1 LCNSTTGFEGQT
13 MKAIPRISHFFIM
26 VLFTV
31 LSFNNVAAPALY
43 KVEKNGTSSYLFGT
57 VHVGDAS
64 MKGLPANV
72 TKAIDESEHVIVE
85 VDISKLTPFQM
96 QQRSMPLMM
105 LKNGKTLQT
114 ELSKQN
120 YNKLKNYFAKKSID
134 IAMFSNFKPWAVM
147 VTMMQIEFQNAGF
160 SDQTGIDK
168 QVLAYAKEHNIKIG
182 ELETLEQQL
191 QMFDGMA
198 LLSNEMIEETF
209 EQLSDINTYFIKL
222 VNAWKNGDMDTL
234 TEYYNMSFDDSN
246 YGEISEQVMLINR
259 NNKWVEQLV
268 PRLNNEKLFIAVGAL
283 HLPEQHGLIKQLKDK
298 GFSVTRL

>member
-1 LCNSTTGFEGQT
+1 
-13 MKAIPRISHFFIM
+13 MKAIPRISHLFIM

-31 LSFNNVAAPALY
+31 LSFNSLAAPALY
-43 KVEKNGTSSYLFGT
+43 KVEKNGISSYLFGT

-64 MKGLPANV
+64 MKGLPKKV
-72 TKAIDESEHVIVE
+72 TETIDQSDEVIVE
-85 VDISKLTPFQM
+85 VDISKLTPLQM
-96 QQRSMPLMM
+96 QQRSMPFMM
-105 LKNGKTLQT
+105 LKDGKTLQT

-120 YNKLKNYFAKKSID
+120 YNRLKDYFAKKSID
-134 IAMFSNFKPWAVM
+134 IAMFNGLKPWAVM

-168 QVLAYAKEHNIKIG
+168 QVLAYAKEQKIKIG

-209 EQLSDINTYFIKL
+209 EQLADINIYFIKL

-234 TEYYNMSFDDSN
+234 TEYYNMSFDESN
-246 YGEISEQVMLINR
+246 YGEISEQVMLVNR
-259 NNKWVEQLV
+259 NDKWVEQLV
-268 PRLNNEKLFIAVGAL
+268 PRLANEKLFIAVGAL
-283 HLPEQHGLIKQLKDK
+283 HLPEQHGLIKQLKDE

>member
-1 LCNSTTGFEGQT
+1 MQALS
-13 MKAIPRISHFFIM
+13 RISQFFILA
-26 VLFTV
+26 LFIAT
-31 LSFNNVAAPALY
+31 SFNSVAAPALF

-64 MKGLPANV
+64 MKGLPEKV
-72 TKAIDESEHVIVE
+72 TKAIEQSEQVVVE
-85 VDISKLTPFQM
+85 VDISKLTPLQM
-96 QQRSMPLMM
+96 QQRSMPFMM
-105 LKNGKTLQT
+105 LKDGKTLQT

-120 YNKLKNYFAKKSID
+120 YNKLKDYFAKKSID
-134 IAMFSNFKPWAVM
+134 IAMFNGLKPWAVM

-168 QVLAYAKEHNIKIG
+168 QVLAYAKKQNITIG

-209 EQLSDINTYFIKL
+209 EQLADINTYFIKL

-234 TEYYNMSFDDSN
+234 TEYYNMSFDESN
-246 YGEISEQVMLINR
+246 YGEISEQVMLVNR

-268 PRLNNEKLFIAVGAL
+268 PRLTNEKLFIAVGAL
-283 HLPEQHGLIKQLKDK
+283 HLPEQHGLIKQLTDA
-298 GFSVTRL
+298 GFTITRL

>member
-1 LCNSTTGFEGQT
+1 MQALT
-13 MKAIPRISHFFIM
+13 RISQFFILA
-26 VLFTV
+26 LFIAT
-31 LSFNNVAAPALY
+31 SFNSVAAPALF

-64 MKGLPANV
+64 MEGLPEKV
-72 TKAIDESEHVIVE
+72 SKAIDQSEQVVVE
-85 VDISKLTPFQM
+85 VDISKLTPLQM
-96 QQRSMPLMM
+96 QQRSMPFMM
-105 LKNGKTLQT
+105 LKDGKTLQT

-120 YNKLKNYFAKKSID
+120 YNKLKDYFAKKSID
-134 IAMFSNFKPWAVM
+134 IAMFNGLKPWAVM

-168 QVLAYAKEHNIKIG
+168 QVLAYAKKQNITIG

-209 EQLSDINTYFIKL
+209 EQLADINTYFIKL

-234 TEYYNMSFDDSN
+234 TEYYNMSFDESN
-246 YGEISEQVMLINR
+246 YGEISEQVMLVNR

-268 PRLNNEKLFIAVGAL
+268 PRLTNEKLFIAVGAL
-283 HLPEQHGLIKQLKDK
+283 HLPEQHGLIKQLTDA
-298 GFSVTRL
+298 GFTITRL

>member
-1 LCNSTTGFEGQT
+1 MQALS
-13 MKAIPRISHFFIM
+13 RISQFFILA
-26 VLFTV
+26 LFIAA
-31 LSFNNVAAPALY
+31 SFNSVAAPALF

-64 MKGLPANV
+64 MKGLPEKV
-72 TKAIDESEHVIVE
+72 TKAIDQSDQVVVE
-85 VDISKLTPFQM
+85 VDISKLTPLQM
-96 QQRSMPLMM
+96 QQRSMPFMM
-105 LKNGKTLQT
+105 LKDGKTLQT

-120 YNKLKNYFAKKSID
+120 YNKLKDYFAKKSID
-134 IAMFSNFKPWAVM
+134 IAMFNGLKPWAVM

-168 QVLAYAKEHNIKIG
+168 QVLAYAKKQNITIG

-209 EQLSDINTYFIKL
+209 EQLADINTYFIKL

-234 TEYYNMSFDDSN
+234 TEYYNMSFDESN
-246 YGEISEQVMLINR
+246 YGEISEQVMLVNR

-268 PRLNNEKLFIAVGAL
+268 PRLTNEKLFIAVGAL
-283 HLPEQHGLIKQLKDK
+283 HLPEQYGLIKQLTDA
-298 GFSVTRL
+298 GFTITRL

>member
-1 LCNSTTGFEGQT
+1 MQALT
-13 MKAIPRISHFFIM
+13 RINQLFILA
-26 VLFTV
+26 LFIAT
-31 LSFNNVAAPALY
+31 SFNSVAAPALF

-64 MKGLPANV
+64 MKGLPEKV
-72 TKAIDESEHVIVE
+72 TTAIDQSEQVVVE
-85 VDISKLTPFQM
+85 VDISKLTPLQM
-96 QQRSMPLMM
+96 QQRSMPFMM
-105 LKNGKTLQT
+105 LKDGKTLQT

-120 YNKLKNYFAKKSID
+120 YNKLKDYFAKKSID
-134 IAMFSNFKPWAVM
+134 IAMFNGLKPWAVM

-168 QVLAYAKEHNIKIG
+168 QVLAYAKKQNITIG

-209 EQLSDINTYFIKL
+209 EQLADINTYFIKL

-246 YGEISEQVMLINR
+246 YGEISEQVMLVNR

-268 PRLNNEKLFIAVGAL
+268 PRLTNEKLFIAVGAL
-283 HLPEQHGLIKQLKDK
+283 HLPEQHGLIKQLTDA
-298 GFSVTRL
+298 GFTITRL

>member
-1 LCNSTTGFEGQT
+1 MQALS
-13 MKAIPRISHFFIM
+13 RISQ
-26 VLFTV
+26 LFT
-31 LSFNNVAAPALY
+31 LALFIATSFNSVAAPALF

-64 MKGLPANV
+64 MKGLPEKV
-72 TKAIDESEHVIVE
+72 TKAIDQSEQVVVE
-85 VDISKLTPFQM
+85 VDISKLTPLQM
-96 QQRSMPLMM
+96 QQRSMPFMM
-105 LKNGKTLQT
+105 LKDGKTLQT

-120 YNKLKNYFAKKSID
+120 YNKLKDYFAKKSID
-134 IAMFSNFKPWAVM
+134 IAMFNGLKPWAVM

-168 QVLAYAKEHNIKIG
+168 QVLAYAKKQNITIG

-209 EQLSDINTYFIKL
+209 EQLADINTYFIKL

-234 TEYYNMSFDDSN
+234 TEYYNMSFDESN
-246 YGEISEQVMLINR
+246 YGEISEQVMLVNR

-268 PRLNNEKLFIAVGAL
+268 PRLTNEKLFIAVGAL
-283 HLPEQHGLIKQLKDK
+283 HLPEQHGLIKQLTDA
-298 GFSVTRL
+298 GFTITRL

>member
-1 LCNSTTGFEGQT
+1 MKSFSRLGQ
-13 MKAIPRISHFFIM
+13 FFILT
-26 VLFTV
+26 LFITI
-31 LSFNNVAAPALY
+31 SFNSFAAPALF

-64 MKGLPANV
+64 MKGLPEKV
-72 TKAIDESEHVIVE
+72 TQAIDQSEQVIVE
-85 VDISKLTPFQM
+85 VDISKLTPLQM
-96 QQRSMPLMM
+96 QQRSMPFM
-105 LKNGKTLQT
+105 LLKGGKTLQT

-120 YNKLKNYFAKKSID
+120 YSKLKDYFAKKSID
-134 IAMFSNFKPWAVM
+134 IAMFNGLKPWAVM
-147 VTMMQIEFQNAGF
+147 VTMMQIEYQNAGF

-168 QVLAYAKEHNIKIG
+168 QVLAYAKKENITIG

-209 EQLSDINTYFIKL
+209 EQLADINTYFIKL

-234 TEYYNMSFDDSN
+234 TQYYNMSFDDSN
-246 YGEISEQVMLINR
+246 YGEISEQVMLVNR

-268 PRLNNEKLFIAVGAL
+268 PRLANEKLFIAVGAL
-283 HLPEQHGLIKQLKDK
+283 HLPEQHGLIKQLTDA
-298 GFSVTRL
+298 GFTITRL

>member
-1 LCNSTTGFEGQT
+1 MQALT
-13 MKAIPRISHFFIM
+13 RISQFFILA
-26 VLFTV
+26 LFIAT
-31 LSFNNVAAPALY
+31 SFNSVAAPALF

-64 MKGLPANV
+64 MKGLPEKV
-72 TKAIDESEHVIVE
+72 TKAIDQSEQVVVE
-85 VDISKLTPFQM
+85 VDISKLTPLQM
-96 QQRSMPLMM
+96 QQRSMPFMM
-105 LKNGKTLQT
+105 LKDGKTLQT

-120 YNKLKNYFAKKSID
+120 YNKLKDYFAKKSID
-134 IAMFSNFKPWAVM
+134 IAMFNGLKPWAVM

-168 QVLAYAKEHNIKIG
+168 QVLAYAKKQNITIG

-209 EQLSDINTYFIKL
+209 EQLADINTYFIKL

-234 TEYYNMSFDDSN
+234 TEYYNMSFDESN
-246 YGEISEQVMLINR
+246 YGEISEQVMLVNR

-268 PRLNNEKLFIAVGAL
+268 PRLTNEKLFIAVGAL
-283 HLPEQHGLIKQLKDK
+283 HLPEQYGLIKQLTDA
-298 GFSVTRL
+298 GFTITRL

>member
-1 LCNSTTGFEGQT
+1 MQAL
-13 MKAIPRISHFFIM
+13 IRISQFFILA
-26 VLFTV
+26 LFIAT
-31 LSFNNVAAPALY
+31 SFNSVAAPALF

-64 MKGLPANV
+64 MKGLPEKV
-72 TKAIDESEHVIVE
+72 TKAIDQSEQVVVE
-85 VDISKLTPFQM
+85 VDISKLTPLQM
-96 QQRSMPLMM
+96 QQRSMPFMM
-105 LKNGKTLQT
+105 LKDGKTLQT

-120 YNKLKNYFAKKSID
+120 YNKLKDYFAKKSID
-134 IAMFSNFKPWAVM
+134 IAMFNGLKPWAVM

-168 QVLAYAKEHNIKIG
+168 QVLAYAKKQNITIG

-209 EQLSDINTYFIKL
+209 EQLADINTYFIKL

-234 TEYYNMSFDDSN
+234 TEYYNMSFDESN
-246 YGEISEQVMLINR
+246 YGEISEQVMLVNR

-268 PRLNNEKLFIAVGAL
+268 PRLTNERLFIAVGAL
-283 HLPEQHGLIKQLKDK
+283 HLPEQHGLIKQLTDA
-298 GFSVTRL
+298 GFTITRL

>member
-1 LCNSTTGFEGQT
+1 
-13 MKAIPRISHFFIM
+13 MKPIPRISYFFIM
-26 VLFTV
+26 VLLTV
-31 LSFNNVAAPALY
+31 LSFNSLATPALY
-43 KVEKNGTSSYLFGT
+43 KIEKNGTTSYLFGT

-64 MKGLPANV
+64 VKGLPENI
-72 TKAIDESEHVIVE
+72 TQAIEQSNEVVVE
-85 VDISKLTPFQM
+85 VDISKLTPFEM

-120 YNKLKNYFAKKSID
+120 YKKLKDYFAKKSID
-134 IAMFSNFKPWAVM
+134 IAMFNTFKPWAVM

-168 QVLAYAKEHNIKIG
+168 QVLAYAKEQNIKIS

-209 EQLSDINTYFIKL
+209 EQLADINTYFIKL

-246 YGEISEQVMLINR
+246 YGEISEQVMLVSR
-259 NNKWVEQLV
+259 NNKWIEQLV
-268 PRLNNEKLFIAVGAL
+268 PRLSNEKLFIAVGAL

>member
-1 LCNSTTGFEGQT
+1 MQALS
-13 MKAIPRISHFFIM
+13 RISQFFILA
-26 VLFTV
+26 LFIAT
-31 LSFNNVAAPALY
+31 SFNSVAAPALF

-64 MKGLPANV
+64 MKGLPEKV
-72 TKAIDESEHVIVE
+72 TTAIDQSEQVVVE
-85 VDISKLTPFQM
+85 VDISKLTPLQM
-96 QQRSMPLMM
+96 QQRSMPFMM
-105 LKNGKTLQT
+105 LKDGKTLQT

-120 YNKLKNYFAKKSID
+120 YNKLKDYFAKKSID
-134 IAMFSNFKPWAVM
+134 IAMFNGLKPWAVM

-168 QVLAYAKEHNIKIG
+168 QVLAYAKKQNITIG

-209 EQLSDINTYFIKL
+209 EQLADINTYFIKL
-222 VNAWKNGDMDTL
+222 VNAWKNGDMNTL
-234 TEYYNMSFDDSN
+234 TEYYNMSFDESN
-246 YGEISEQVMLINR
+246 YGEISEQVMLVNR

-268 PRLNNEKLFIAVGAL
+268 PRLTNEKLFIAVGAL
-283 HLPEQHGLIKQLKDK
+283 HLPEQHGLIKQLTDA
-298 GFSVTRL
+298 GFTITRL

>member
-1 LCNSTTGFEGQT
+1 
-13 MKAIPRISHFFIM
+13 MKATPRISHLFIM

-31 LSFNNVAAPALY
+31 LSFNSLAAPALY

-64 MKGLPANV
+64 MKGLPEKV
-72 TKAIDESEHVIVE
+72 TKAIDQSEQVVVE
-85 VDISKLTPFQM
+85 VDISKLTPLQM
-96 QQRSMPLMM
+96 QQRSMPFMM
-105 LKNGKTLQT
+105 LKDGKTLQT

-120 YNKLKNYFAKKSID
+120 YSKLKDYFSKKSID
-134 IAMFSNFKPWAVM
+134 IAMFNGLKPWAVM

-168 QVLAYAKEHNIKIG
+168 QVLAYAKKQNITIG

-209 EQLSDINTYFIKL
+209 EQLADINTYFIKL

-234 TEYYNMSFDDSN
+234 TEYYNMSFDESN
-246 YGEISEQVMLINR
+246 YGEISEQVMLVNR
-259 NNKWVEQLV
+259 NDKWVEQLV
-268 PRLNNEKLFIAVGAL
+268 PRLTKEKLFIAVGAL

>member
-1 LCNSTTGFEGQT
+1 
-13 MKAIPRISHFFIM
+13 M
-26 VLFTV
+26 VLLIA
-31 LSFNNVAAPALY
+31 LSFNSLAKPALY
-43 KVEKNGTSSYLFGT
+43 KIEKNGTTSYLFGT

-64 MKGLPANV
+64 MKGLPENI
-72 TKAIDESEHVIVE
+72 TQAIEQSNEVVVE
-85 VDISKLTPFQM
+85 VDISKLTPFEM

-120 YNKLKNYFAKKSID
+120 YKKLKDYFAKKSID
-134 IAMFSNFKPWAVM
+134 IAMFNTFKPWAVM

-168 QVLAYAKEHNIKIG
+168 QVLAYAKEQNIKIS

-209 EQLSDINTYFIKL
+209 EQLADINTYFIKL

-246 YGEISEQVMLINR
+246 YGEISEQVMLVSR

-268 PRLNNEKLFIAVGAL
+268 PRLSNEKLFIAVGAL

>member
-1 LCNSTTGFEGQT
+1 MQALS
-13 MKAIPRISHFFIM
+13 RISQFFILA
-26 VLFTV
+26 LFIAT
-31 LSFNNVAAPALY
+31 SFNSVAAPALF

-64 MKGLPANV
+64 MKGLPEKV
-72 TKAIDESEHVIVE
+72 TTAIDQSEQVVVE
-85 VDISKLTPFQM
+85 VDISKLTPLQM
-96 QQRSMPLMM
+96 QQRSMPFMM
-105 LKNGKTLQT
+105 LKDGKTLQT

-120 YNKLKNYFAKKSID
+120 YNKLKDYFAKKSID
-134 IAMFSNFKPWAVM
+134 IAMFNGLKPWAVM

-168 QVLAYAKEHNIKIG
+168 QVLAYAKKQNITIG

-209 EQLSDINTYFIKL
+209 EQLADINTYFIKL

-234 TEYYNMSFDDSN
+234 TEYYNMSFDESN
-246 YGEISEQVMLINR
+246 YGEISEQVMLVNR

-268 PRLNNEKLFIAVGAL
+268 PRLTNEKLFIAVGAL
-283 HLPEQHGLIKQLKDK
+283 HLPEQHGLIKQLTDA
-298 GFSVTRL
+298 GFTITRL

>member
-1 LCNSTTGFEGQT
+1 MQALS
-13 MKAIPRISHFFIM
+13 RISQFFILA
-26 VLFTV
+26 LFIAT
-31 LSFNNVAAPALY
+31 SFNSVAAPALF

-64 MKGLPANV
+64 MKGLPEKV
-72 TKAIDESEHVIVE
+72 TTAIDQSEQVVVE
-85 VDISKLTPFQM
+85 VDISKLTPLQM
-96 QQRSMPLMM
+96 QQRSMPFMM
-105 LKNGKTLQT
+105 LKDGKTLQT

-134 IAMFSNFKPWAVM
+134 IAMFNGLKPWAVM

-168 QVLAYAKEHNIKIG
+168 QVLAYAKKQNITIG

-209 EQLSDINTYFIKL
+209 EQLADINTYFIKL
-222 VNAWKNGDMDTL
+222 VNAWKNGDMNTL
-234 TEYYNMSFDDSN
+234 TEYYNMSFDESN
-246 YGEISEQVMLINR
+246 YGEISEQVMLVNR

-268 PRLNNEKLFIAVGAL
+268 PRLTNEKLFIAVGAL
-283 HLPEQHGLIKQLKDK
+283 HLPEQHGLIKQLTDA
-298 GFSVTRL
+298 GFTITRL

>member
-1 LCNSTTGFEGQT
+1 MQALS
-13 MKAIPRISHFFIM
+13 RISQFFILA
-26 VLFTV
+26 LFIAT
-31 LSFNNVAAPALY
+31 SFNSVAAPALF

-64 MKGLPANV
+64 MKGLPEKV
-72 TKAIDESEHVIVE
+72 TKAIDQSEQVVVE
-85 VDISKLTPFQM
+85 VDISKLTPLQM
-96 QQRSMPLMM
+96 QQRSMPFMM
-105 LKNGKTLQT
+105 LKDGKTLQT

-120 YNKLKNYFAKKSID
+120 YNKLKDYFAKKSID
-134 IAMFSNFKPWAVM
+134 IAMFNGLKPWAVM

-168 QVLAYAKEHNIKIG
+168 QVLAYAKKQNIMIG

-209 EQLSDINTYFIKL
+209 EQLADINTYFIKL

-234 TEYYNMSFDDSN
+234 TEYYNMSFDESN
-246 YGEISEQVMLINR
+246 YGEISEQVMLVNR

-268 PRLNNEKLFIAVGAL
+268 PRLTNEKLFIAVGAL
-283 HLPEQHGLIKQLKDK
+283 HLPEQHGLIKQLTDA
-298 GFSVTRL
+298 GFTITRL

>member
-1 LCNSTTGFEGQT
+1 

-26 VLFTV
+26 VMFTV
-31 LSFNNVAAPALY
+31 LSFNSFAAPALY

-64 MKGLPANV
+64 MKGLPEKV
-72 TKAIDESEHVIVE
+72 TKAIDQSEQVVVE
-85 VDISKLTPFQM
+85 VDISKLTPLQM
-96 QQRSMPLMM
+96 QQRSMPFMM
-105 LKNGKTLQT
+105 LKDGKTLQT

-120 YNKLKNYFAKKSID
+120 YSKLKDYFSKKSID
-134 IAMFSNFKPWAVM
+134 IAMFNGLKPWAVM

-168 QVLAYAKEHNIKIG
+168 QVLAYAKKQNITIG

-209 EQLSDINTYFIKL
+209 EQLADINTYFIKL

-234 TEYYNMSFDDSN
+234 TEYYNMSFDESN
-246 YGEISEQVMLINR
+246 YGEISEQVMLVNR
-259 NNKWVEQLV
+259 NDKWVEQLV
-268 PRLNNEKLFIAVGAL
+268 PRLTKEKLFIAVGAL

>member
-1 LCNSTTGFEGQT
+1 MQALS
-13 MKAIPRISHFFIM
+13 RISQFFILA
-26 VLFTV
+26 LFIAT
-31 LSFNNVAAPALY
+31 SFNSVAAPALF

-57 VHVGDAS
+57 VHVGDPS
-64 MKGLPANV
+64 MKGLPEKV
-72 TKAIDESEHVIVE
+72 TKAIDQSEQVVVE
-85 VDISKLTPFQM
+85 VDISKLTPLQM
-96 QQRSMPLMM
+96 QQRSMPFMM
-105 LKNGKTLQT
+105 LKDGKTLQT

-120 YNKLKNYFAKKSID
+120 YNKLKDYFAKKSID
-134 IAMFSNFKPWAVM
+134 IAMFNGLKPWAVM

-168 QVLAYAKEHNIKIG
+168 QVLAYAKKQNITIG

-209 EQLSDINTYFIKL
+209 EQLADINTYFIKL

-234 TEYYNMSFDDSN
+234 TEYYNMSFDESN
-246 YGEISEQVMLINR
+246 YGEISEQVMLVNR

-268 PRLNNEKLFIAVGAL
+268 PRLTNEKLFIAVGAL
-283 HLPEQHGLIKQLKDK
+283 HLPEQHGLIKQLTDA
-298 GFSVTRL
+298 GFTITRL

>member
-1 LCNSTTGFEGQT
+1 MQALS
-13 MKAIPRISHFFIM
+13 RISQFFILA
-26 VLFTV
+26 LFIAT
-31 LSFNNVAAPALY
+31 SFNSVAAPALF
-43 KVEKNGTSSYLFGT
+43 KVEKNGTGSYLFGT

-64 MKGLPANV
+64 MKGLPEKV
-72 TKAIDESEHVIVE
+72 TKAIDQSEQVVVE
-85 VDISKLTPFQM
+85 VDISKLTPLQM
-96 QQRSMPLMM
+96 QQRSMPFMM
-105 LKNGKTLQT
+105 LKDGKTLQT

-120 YNKLKNYFAKKSID
+120 YNKLKDYFAKKSID
-134 IAMFSNFKPWAVM
+134 IAMFNGLKPWAVM

-168 QVLAYAKEHNIKIG
+168 QVLAYAKKQNITIG

-209 EQLSDINTYFIKL
+209 EQLADINTYFIKL

-246 YGEISEQVMLINR
+246 YGEISEQVMLVNR

-268 PRLNNEKLFIAVGAL
+268 PRLTNEKLFIAVGAL
-283 HLPEQHGLIKQLKDK
+283 HLPEQHGLIKQLTDA
-298 GFSVTRL
+298 GFTITRL

>member
-1 LCNSTTGFEGQT
+1 MQALT
-13 MKAIPRISHFFIM
+13 RISQ
-26 VLFTV
+26 LFT
-31 LSFNNVAAPALY
+31 LALFIATSFNSVAAPALF

-64 MKGLPANV
+64 MKGLPEKV
-72 TKAIDESEHVIVE
+72 TKAIDQSEQVVVE
-85 VDISKLTPFQM
+85 VDINKLTPLQM
-96 QQRSMPLMM
+96 QQRSMPFMM
-105 LKNGKTLQT
+105 LKDGKTLQT

-120 YNKLKNYFAKKSID
+120 YNKLKDYFAKKSID
-134 IAMFSNFKPWAVM
+134 IAMFNGLKPWAVM

-168 QVLAYAKEHNIKIG
+168 QVLAYAKKQNITIG

-209 EQLSDINTYFIKL
+209 EQLADINTYFIKL

-234 TEYYNMSFDDSN
+234 TEYYNMSFDESN
-246 YGEISEQVMLINR
+246 YGEISEQVMLVNR

-268 PRLNNEKLFIAVGAL
+268 PRLTNEKLFIAVGAL
-283 HLPEQHGLIKQLKDK
+283 HLPEQHGLIKQLTDA
-298 GFSVTRL
+298 GFTITRL

>member
-1 LCNSTTGFEGQT
+1 MQALT
-13 MKAIPRISHFFIM
+13 RISQFFILA
-26 VLFTV
+26 LFIATS
-31 LSFNNVAAPALY
+31 LNCVAAPALF

-64 MKGLPANV
+64 MKGLPEKV
-72 TKAIDESEHVIVE
+72 TTAIDQSEQVVVE
-85 VDISKLTPFQM
+85 VDISKLTPLQM
-96 QQRSMPLMM
+96 QQRSMPFMM
-105 LKNGKTLQT
+105 LKDGKTLQT

-120 YNKLKNYFAKKSID
+120 YNKLKDYFAKKSID
-134 IAMFSNFKPWAVM
+134 IAMFNGLKPWAVM

-168 QVLAYAKEHNIKIG
+168 QVLAYAKKQNITIG

-209 EQLSDINTYFIKL
+209 EQLADINTYFIKL

-234 TEYYNMSFDDSN
+234 TEYYNMSFDESN
-246 YGEISEQVMLINR
+246 YGEISEQVMLVNR

-268 PRLNNEKLFIAVGAL
+268 PRLTNEKLFIAVGAL
-283 HLPEQHGLIKQLKDK
+283 HLPEQHGLIKQLTDA
-298 GFSVTRL
+298 GFTITRL

>member
-1 LCNSTTGFEGQT
+1 MQALS
-13 MKAIPRISHFFIM
+13 RISQFFILA
-26 VLFTV
+26 LFIAT
-31 LSFNNVAAPALY
+31 SFNSVAAPALF

-64 MKGLPANV
+64 MKGLPEKV
-72 TKAIDESEHVIVE
+72 TKAIDQSEQVVVE
-85 VDISKLTPFQM
+85 VDISKLTPLQM
-96 QQRSMPLMM
+96 QQRSMPFMM
-105 LKNGKTLQT
+105 LKDGKTLQT

-120 YNKLKNYFAKKSID
+120 YNKLKDYFAKKSID
-134 IAMFSNFKPWAVM
+134 IAMFNGLKPWAVM

-168 QVLAYAKEHNIKIG
+168 QVLAYAKKQNITIG

-209 EQLSDINTYFIKL
+209 EQLADINTYFIKL

-234 TEYYNMSFDDSN
+234 TEYYNMSFDESN
-246 YGEISEQVMLINR
+246 YGEISEQVMLVNR
-259 NNKWVEQLV
+259 NNNWVEQLV
-268 PRLNNEKLFIAVGAL
+268 PRLTNEKLFIAVGAL
-283 HLPEQHGLIKQLKDK
+283 HLPEQHGLIKQLTDA
-298 GFSVTRL
+298 GFTITRL

>member
-1 LCNSTTGFEGQT
+1 MQALS
-13 MKAIPRISHFFIM
+13 RISQFFILA
-26 VLFTV
+26 LFIAT
-31 LSFNNVAAPALY
+31 SFNSVAAPALF

-64 MKGLPANV
+64 MKGLPEKV
-72 TKAIDESEHVIVE
+72 TKAIDQSEQVVVE
-85 VDISKLTPFQM
+85 VDISKLTPLQM
-96 QQRSMPLMM
+96 QQRSMPFMM
-105 LKNGKTLQT
+105 LKDGKTLQT

-120 YNKLKNYFAKKSID
+120 YNKLKDYFAKKSID
-134 IAMFSNFKPWAVM
+134 IAMFNGLKPWAVM

-168 QVLAYAKEHNIKIG
+168 QVLAYAKKQNITIG

-209 EQLSDINTYFIKL
+209 EQLADINTYFIKL

-234 TEYYNMSFDDSN
+234 TDYYNLSFDDSN
-246 YGEISEQVMLINR
+246 YGEISEQVMLVNR

-268 PRLNNEKLFIAVGAL
+268 PRLTNEKLFIAVGAL
-283 HLPEQHGLIKQLKDK
+283 HLPEQHGLIKQLTDA
-298 GFSVTRL
+298 GFTITRL

>member
-1 LCNSTTGFEGQT
+1 MQALS
-13 MKAIPRISHFFIM
+13 RISQFFILA
-26 VLFTV
+26 LFIAT
-31 LSFNNVAAPALY
+31 SFNSVAAPALF

-64 MKGLPANV
+64 MKGLPEKV
-72 TKAIDESEHVIVE
+72 TKAIDQSEQVVVE
-85 VDISKLTPFQM
+85 VDISKLTPLQM
-96 QQRSMPLMM
+96 QQRSMPFMM
-105 LKNGKTLQT
+105 LKDGKTLQT

-120 YNKLKNYFAKKSID
+120 YNKLKDYFAKKSID
-134 IAMFSNFKPWAVM
+134 IAMFNGLKPWAVM

-168 QVLAYAKEHNIKIG
+168 QVLAYAKKQNITIG

-209 EQLSDINTYFIKL
+209 EQLADINTYFIKL

-234 TEYYNMSFDDSN
+234 TEYYNMSFDESN
-246 YGEISEQVMLINR
+246 YGEISEQVMLVNR

-268 PRLNNEKLFIAVGAL
+268 PRLTNERLFIAVGAL
-283 HLPEQHGLIKQLKDK
+283 HLPEQHGLIKQLTDA
-298 GFSVTRL
+298 GFTITRL

>member
-1 LCNSTTGFEGQT
+1 MQALT
-13 MKAIPRISHFFIM
+13 RISQFFILA
-26 VLFTV
+26 LFIAT
-31 LSFNNVAAPALY
+31 SFNSVAAPALF

-64 MKGLPANV
+64 MKGLPEKV
-72 TKAIDESEHVIVE
+72 TKAIDQSEQVVVE
-85 VDISKLTPFQM
+85 VDISKLTPLQM
-96 QQRSMPLMM
+96 QQRSMPFMM
-105 LKNGKTLQT
+105 LKDGKTLQT

-120 YNKLKNYFAKKSID
+120 YNKLKDYFAKKSID
-134 IAMFSNFKPWAVM
+134 IAMFNGLKPWAVM

-168 QVLAYAKEHNIKIG
+168 QVLAYAKKQNITIG

-209 EQLSDINTYFIKL
+209 EQLADINTYFIKL

-246 YGEISEQVMLINR
+246 YGEISEQVMLVNR

-268 PRLNNEKLFIAVGAL
+268 PRLTNEKLFIAVGAL
-283 HLPEQHGLIKQLKDK
+283 HLPEQHGLIKQLTDA
-298 GFSVTRL
+298 GFTITRL

>member
-1 LCNSTTGFEGQT
+1 MQALS
-13 MKAIPRISHFFIM
+13 RISQFFILA
-26 VLFTV
+26 LFIAT
-31 LSFNNVAAPALY
+31 SFNSVAAPALF

-64 MKGLPANV
+64 MKGLPEKV
-72 TKAIDESEHVIVE
+72 TKAIDQSEQVVVE
-85 VDISKLTPFQM
+85 VDISKLTPLQM
-96 QQRSMPLMM
+96 QQRSMPFMM
-105 LKNGKTLQT
+105 LKDGKTLQT

-120 YNKLKNYFAKKSID
+120 YNKLKDYFAKKSID
-134 IAMFSNFKPWAVM
+134 IAMFNGLKPWAVM

-168 QVLAYAKEHNIKIG
+168 QVLAYAKKQNITIG

-209 EQLSDINTYFIKL
+209 EQLADINTYFIKL

-234 TEYYNMSFDDSN
+234 TEYYNMSFDESN
-246 YGEISEQVMLINR
+246 YGEISEQVMLVNR

-268 PRLNNEKLFIAVGAL
+268 PRLTNEKLFIAVGAL
-283 HLPEQHGLIKQLKDK
+283 HLPEQHGLIKQLTDA
-298 GFSVTRL
+298 GFTITHL